1 MTQNHP
7 IVQGFFDPATATI
20 SYVVHEAE
28 SSRAARTSTRSATL
42 LLDYVRKHEL
52 QVDSILGRSEVS

>member
-1 MTQNHP
+1 MTQNNP

-28 SSRAARTSTRSATL
+28 SSKAAIIDPVLDYDPGTARTSRRSAK
-42 LLDYVRKHEL
+42 R
-52 QVDSILGRSEVS
+52 